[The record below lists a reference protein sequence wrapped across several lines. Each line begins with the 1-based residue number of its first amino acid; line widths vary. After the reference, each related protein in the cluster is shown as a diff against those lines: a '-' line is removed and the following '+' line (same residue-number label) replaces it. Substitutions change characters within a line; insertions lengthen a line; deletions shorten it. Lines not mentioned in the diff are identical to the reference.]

1 MIESA
6 LVVSA
11 YGFAAATGDGA
22 ASAVAAGAERPAETV
37 AAMTN
42 SSTPSERLER
52 RALLLTSFT
61 DLPPW

>member
-1 MIESA
+1 MGANGGGA
-6 LVVSA
+6 LA
-11 YGFAAATGDGA
+11 M
-22 ASAVAAGAERPAETV
+22 AAGAERLAETV

-52 RALLLTSFT
+52 RALLLFSFT